1 MHKPHRHLRLN
12 PSHASIKSAK
22 TSPTP
27 ASESLSNK
35 HQTCTNLTHSCVG
48 ILLMCLNPYHGS
60 IKSAK
65 TSPTPASESLSN
77 KHQTC
82 TKLTHSCVWI
92 LLIQASNLHKPQPLL
107 RLNPSDAF
115 IKPAQTSTT
124 PASESFSYKHQTCR
138 NLNRSC
144 VWILLIQAS
153 NLHKPHPI
161 LRLNPYLACNRP
173 AQTSPTPESE
183 SPHACIKPAQTS
195 STLASE
201 SFSLSIKPAQAS
213 PSLAFE
219 SFSCLPQTSANLT
232 HSCVWILL
240 IQASNLHKPHPLVRL
255 NPSHAC
261 IRPAKTSPTPASESF
276 SYKHQTCTNPTHS
289 CVWILL
295 MLASNLHK
303 PHPLMRLNHSH
314 ACIKP
319 AQTSPTFAS
328 ESFSCLHQLAQT
340 SSTLLQTS
348 HTPASES
355 FTYRHQT
362 CTNLS
367 HSWVWNLLMLASNL
381 RKPHPLLRLNPS
393 HTSIKPA
400 KTSPTLAF
408 ESF

>member
-35 HQTCTNLTHSCVG
+35 HQTCTNLIHSCVW

-161 LRLNPYLACNRP
+161 LRLNPYLACIRP

-195 STLASE
+195 PTLASE
-201 SFSLSIKPAQAS
+201 SFSYKHQTCTSLTQSCFWILLMLTSNQRKPHPLLRLNPSHTSFKSAQTSPTRAS
-213 PSLAFE
+213 E
-219 SFSCLPQTSANLT
+219 SFSCLHQTCENFT

-240 IQASNLHKPHPLVRL
+240 IQASNLHKPHPLMHL
-255 NPSHAC
+255 NP
-261 IRPAKTSPTPASESF
+261 
-276 SYKHQTCTNPTHS
+276 
-289 CVWILL
+289 
-295 MLASNLHK
+295 
-303 PHPLMRLNHSH
+303 SH

-319 AQTSPTFAS
+319 AQTSPTHAS
-328 ESFSCLHQLAQT
+328 ESFSCLHQ
-340 SSTLLQTS
+340 
-348 HTPASES
+348 
-355 FTYRHQT
+355 T
-362 CTNLS
+362 CTNLT
-367 HSWVWNLLMLASNL
+367 HFCVWILFMLASTCANL
-381 RKPHPLLRLNPS
+381 IHSFANLTHSCVWILHIQASNLHKPQPLLSLKSS
-393 HTSIKPA
+393 HACIKL
-400 KTSPTLAF
+400 S
-408 ESF
+408 